1 MPLIFFGEK
10 MIPLYSTDQ
19 IRKADEFAVKKLGI
33 PSLLLM
39 ENAARSLFAIIMNN
53 YPDLNPLDKIGIVCG
68 KGNNGGD
75 GFALARNF
83 MNMGFS
89 VSVIALC
96 PKSELAG
103 DALTNHN
110 ILVNLLKY
118 NQDSSFSYYKNLSDL
133 NKLKNCSVIIDA
145 ILGTGIKGEIKGKF
159 EKVIDKLNDM
169 EGIKIAIDVPSGL
182 DMNTS
187 TGSTIFFSDLTITL
201 AKQKTELVYGM
212 GFVHSGEVA
221 VGSIGIGSEYFDSLE
236 VDDYLIEP
244 EDVYGVLKLKELD
257 VHKYSSGKVFVIA
270 GSYHY
275 TGAAVL
281 TAEAALKNG
290 AGSVV
295 LAVPES
301 IKPVV
306 SLKLREVVV
315 ESYGSAND
323 EFLNASH
330 FNELKERTKWA
341 DIIVIGPGL
350 GKNSETVKCVHK
362 LLNAAKNKT
371 IIIDADGL
379 NELNLSGIKLK
390 NLILTPHHKEFADLL
405 AISVGELENNLM
417 KISKDFASKHL
428 CYLALKG
435 APTIIFTPSGEALIN
450 STGNPGMAKFGTGD
464 VLTGTIAAMI
474 TNTIEIEDGII
485 SAVYL
490 HSLAADILAEKNTE
504 FGFTA
509 TEIMDTIPYA
519 IQFIGQSIL

>member
-221 VGSIGIGSEYFDSLE
+221 VGTIGLGAEYFDYLE

-281 TAEAALKNG
+281 TAEA
-290 AGSVV
+290 
-295 LAVPES
+295 
-301 IKPVV
+301 
-306 SLKLREVVV
+306 
-315 ESYGSAND
+315 
-323 EFLNASH
+323 
-330 FNELKERTKWA
+330 
-341 DIIVIGPGL
+341 
-350 GKNSETVKCVHK
+350 
-362 LLNAAKNKT
+362 
-371 IIIDADGL
+371 
-379 NELNLSGIKLK
+379 
-390 NLILTPHHKEFADLL
+390 
-405 AISVGELENNLM
+405 
-417 KISKDFASKHL
+417 
-428 CYLALKG
+428 
-435 APTIIFTPSGEALIN
+435 
-450 STGNPGMAKFGTGD
+450 
-464 VLTGTIAAMI
+464 
-474 TNTIEIEDGII
+474 
-485 SAVYL
+485 
-490 HSLAADILAEKNTE
+490 
-504 FGFTA
+504 
-509 TEIMDTIPYA
+509 
-519 IQFIGQSIL
+519 